1 VPAVL
6 DVTDIAGLVRGASE
20 GAGLGNA
27 FLSHIAAVDGIFHVC
42 RAFPSKDV
50 VHVDGDVDPVRD
62 LDTIH
67 NELRA
72 KDLIAVK
79 NFLEKNLRPYRGGVK
94 EVKQEYEFFL
104 RLQEFLESGKDIRY
118 GEWTT
123 HEVEMLNRHQF
134 LTAKPV
140 IYLVNVSQKA
150 YIAKGNKWLVKLA
163 EWLKAKKSA
172 EKMIPFSLEFEAK
185 LAELGGWHSEEA
197 MKYQKEVSNNSFA
210 PCVLADDITRL
221 LRYLAPR
228 LRGTADNFFS
238 PEAWMCWLCHCM
250 QPVGLKARAFF
261 RRSAPSP

>member
-1 VPAVL
+1 ML
-6 DVTDIAGLVRGASE
+6 DVTDIAGLIRGASE

-67 NELRA
+67 DELRA
-72 KDLIAVK
+72 KDMTAVN

-94 EVKQEYEFFL
+94 EIKYEYEFFL
-104 RLQEFLESGKDIRY
+104 RLKEFLEEAKDIRY
-118 GEWTT
+118 GEWTA
-123 HEVEMLNRHQF
+123 HEVEILNRHQF

-163 EWLKAKKSA
+163 EWLKNKKSA
-172 EKMIPFSLEFEAK
+172 EKMIPFSCEFEAK
-185 LAELGGWHSEEA
+185 LAELGGWNTEEA
-197 MKYQKEVSNNSFA
+197 LKYQKEVSQLHSLPFLCA
-210 PCVLADDITRL
+210 RPMILCDC
-221 LRYLAPR
+221 Y
-228 LRGTADNFFS
+228 GT
-238 PEAWMCWLCHCM
+238 
-250 QPVGLKARAFF
+250 
-261 RRSAPSP
+261 